1 MIKLRKDVINLTLPI
16 LMEQLFVTLMGM
28 INTMMAGHIGKEAV
42 SAIGM
47 IDSINNI
54 FIAFF
59 SALAVGGTVV
69 VAQYIGQGNIK
80 KANEATK
87 QALYSSIG
95 IALLITI
102 IMALFRRPII
112 ALLFGSAEK
121 EVINDG
127 LSYLGITLITYP
139 LITVDLVS
147 NGILRGAGDTKTPM
161 KISIVMN
168 ILNVIFTWTF
178 INGIKIGGK
187 VLIHGMGVLGA
198 ALGIATARTIGA
210 IVIITILL
218 RGSRI
223 VRLKKL
229 REFKLNKELLRPI
242 FGIGVPA
249 SVESI
254 LFNGGKLIMQVFIV
268 DMGTI
273 AMASNTITNSIAN
286 FINIPGNSLSTAATA
301 MVGQY
306 MGRGDEEG
314 ATKCLS
320 YITKLSTV
328 LLAIVGAAS
337 IVFSKHLALLFTSN
351 MDIVNLS
358 SKILIVNAF
367 AIVVWSISFVLPAGL
382 KGAGDARYTMVTSI
396 IGMWL
401 FRITL
406 GYLLAITLK
415 IGLIGIF
422 LGMYIDWTVRGI
434 LYVIRFKSGK
444 WKNHIVITRKSKC
457 KELSNGY

>member
-1 MIKLRKDVINLTLPI
+1 MIKLRKDVTQLTLPVF
-16 LMEQLFVTLMGM
+16 MEQLFVTLMGM

-87 QALYSSIG
+87 QALYSSIA
-95 IALLITI
+95 IALFITI
-102 IMALFRRPII
+102 IMAILRRPII
-112 ALLFGSAEK
+112 AWLFGAAEK

-139 LITVDLVS
+139 LITIDLVS

-161 KISIVMN
+161 KISIAMN
-168 ILNVIFTWTF
+168 IINVVFTWTF
-178 INGIKIGGK
+178 INGIKIGNK
-187 VLIHGMGVLGA
+187 VLISGMGIVGA

-210 IVIITILL
+210 VVIIVILL
-218 RGSRI
+218 RGSRV

-229 REFKLNKELLRPI
+229 KQFKLNKQLLKPI
-242 FGIGVPA
+242 FGIGIPA

-268 DMGTI
+268 GMGTI
-273 AMASNTITNSIAN
+273 AMASNTVTNSIGN
-286 FINIPGNSLSTAATA
+286 FINIPGNSLCIAATA

-306 MGRGDEEG
+306 MGRGDEKG
-314 ATKCLS
+314 AAKCLA

-328 LLAIVGAAS
+328 LLFIVGAMS
-337 IVFSKHLALLFTSN
+337 IVFSRPLVMLFTNN
-351 MDIVNLS
+351 MNIINLS

-367 AIVVWSISFVLPAGL
+367 AIVTWSISFVLPSGL
-382 KGAGDARYTMVTSI
+382 KGVGDARYTMVTSI

-406 GYLLAITLK
+406 GYLLGITFK
-415 IGLIGIF
+415 MGLLGIF

-444 WKNHIVITRKSKC
+444 WKNHVVVERDTKC
-457 KELSNGY
+457 KELKNG